1 MTVRRG
7 ITSAL
12 ALISVAIGCRS
23 VIGLDDLERVD
34 CIDCDD
40 AAFDTELDAP
50 PIDDSTSVSTD
61 TVAETLTED
70 TSSAADTFADDT
82 TVADTIAS
90 DAAGDAETAP
100 PVDSPVL
107 PDTAPD
113 TAAPDT
119 AIDAGPTTVVAP
131 RSTWR
136 YVDTGME
143 PAGWTAFAYA
153 DGEWKAGPA
162 PLGYGDTD
170 LATKIFSGS
179 ADAGTR
185 VITAYFR
192 RSFTVTNPSMFSS
205 LTVNLQRDDGAI
217 VYFNGTEVIRS
228 NMPSGA
234 PTSST
239 FAVASMNSPEE
250 SLYNPFLLPASL
262 LRTGTNVIAVEVHQV
277 SVTSSDIRFDLEL
290 IAR

>member
-1 MTVRRG
+1 MTLRRG

-34 CIDCDD
+34 CIECDD
-40 AAFDTELDAP
+40 AAFDAERDAP
-50 PIDDSTSVSTD
+50 PIDDSASTD
-61 TVAETLTED
+61 TVADTLTED
-70 TSSAADTFADDT
+70 TSSAADTFVDDT
-82 TVADTIAS
+82 TFADTLVITP
-90 DAAGDAETAP
+90 DAADDADETP
-100 PVDSPVL
+100 PVDSAVL
-107 PDTAPD
+107 PDTA
-113 TAAPDT
+113 ASDT
-119 AIDAGPTTVVAP
+119 AIDAGPTTLVAR

-136 YVDTGME
+136 FVDTGME
-143 PAGWTAFAYA
+143 PAGWTTLAYA
-153 DGEWKAGPA
+153 DSEWKAGPG

-170 LATKIFSGS
+170 LPTKIFAGS

-192 RSFTVTNPSMFSS
+192 RSFTVTDPSMFSA

-217 VYFNGTEVIRS
+217 VYLNGTEVIRS

-262 LRTGTNVIAVEVHQV
+262 LRSGTNVVAVEVHQV
-277 SVTSSDIRFDLEL
+277 SLTSSDIRFDLEL